1 MTAVRS
7 LTLGIAIGASV
18 AVSGQQTVKPVFR
31 TQTDVVSVSVAV
43 YSGRRPVAGLGV
55 SDFALTDNTIAQEI
69 DSVTAQEVPIDV
81 TLAVDV
87 SGSTADHL
95 KQYRSDV
102 AEIAKLLGPEDRLRL
117 IAFGTDVVEVL
128 PLQRQS
134 GPLPL
139 DALQMS
145 GMTSLNDALVDALVR
160 SVAFDR
166 RHLAVAFTDGHDTLS
181 VTTPDRVLE
190 VARQSE
196 TVLHLVITSSASI
209 PTSSIPRAWPIPGR
223 MNPKGR
229 EMLLEA
235 AEVTGGRRGWPGIF
249 NASVLGAFKEIFN
262 DFRASYVLK
271 YRPRGVPSSGWHD
284 LTVSVP
290 KQRGYTIRAR
300 RGYGGHF
307 TGSRHSLD
315 RISTPEA
322 HASAKM
328 RWLCGIPPRG
338 CAACAASPSC
348 SASSS
353 PCRL

>member
-1 MTAVRS
+1 VTAGRG
-7 LTLGIAIGASV
+7 LTLGAAIAASV
-18 AVSGQQTVKPVFR
+18 AVSGQQTGKPVFR

-43 YSGRRPVAGLGV
+43 YDGRRPIAGLGV
-55 SDFALTDNTIAQEI
+55 PDFSLTDNKVPQAI

-95 KQYRSDV
+95 NQYRSDV
-102 AEIAKLLGPEDRLRL
+102 AQIAKLLEPEDRLRL

-134 GPLPL
+134 VPLPL

-160 SVAFDR
+160 AVPFDR

-181 VTTPDRVLE
+181 VTTADRVLE

-196 TVLHLVITSSASI
+196 TVLHLVITGSASI
-209 PTSSIPRAWPIPGR
+209 PSSSIPRSWPIPAR
-223 MNPKGR
+223 TNPQGR
-229 EMLLEA
+229 EVLLEA
-235 AEVTGGRRGWPGIF
+235 AEITGGRRGWPGVF
-249 NASVLGAFKEIFN
+249 TASVLGAFKEIFN

-271 YRPRGVPSSGWHD
+271 YRPGGVPQAGWHD
-284 LTVSVP
+284 IAVTVP

-300 RGYGGHF
+300 RGYGK
-307 TGSRHSLD
+307 L
-315 RISTPEA
+315 
-322 HASAKM
+322 
-328 RWLCGIPPRG
+328 
-338 CAACAASPSC
+338 
-348 SASSS
+348 
-353 PCRL
+353 